1 MLPISQKNNIRKKV
15 CFGELSIKF
24 FFMSRISKLQETQ
37 ASGSFLSTLYSDFLC
52 DSQSGITN
60 NTGILG

>member
-1 MLPISQKNNIRKKV
+1 MLPISKKNNTRKKV
-15 CFGELSIKF
+15 CFGALSIKYY

-52 DSQSGITN
+52 DS
-60 NTGILG
+60 